1 MLLALPSECDFQ
13 QVGIQPDR
21 GDLLQRFYAAVQ
33 RQLHRTAIGHG
44 AADRYIHQQG
54 NLPGRVTEQS
64 IRNLRT
70 TRAQSQVT
78 DICGATTRAG
88 SLTSPLRDRFGI
100 VQRLEF
106 YNVKDLTECEGGLLY
121 CR

>member
-44 AADRYIHQQG
+44 AADRYIYQQG
-54 NLPGRVTEQS
+54 NLPGRVADQS

-78 DICGATTRAG
+78 DICGATMLATVNLKLV
-88 SLTSPLRDRFGI
+88 SGI
-100 VQRLEF
+100 RVAFQAR
-106 YNVKDLTECEGGLLY
+106 
-121 CR
+121 